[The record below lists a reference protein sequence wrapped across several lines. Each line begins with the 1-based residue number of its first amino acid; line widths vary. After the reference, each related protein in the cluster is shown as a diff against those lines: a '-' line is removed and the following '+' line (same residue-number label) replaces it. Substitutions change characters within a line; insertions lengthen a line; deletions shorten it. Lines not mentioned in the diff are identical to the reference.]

1 MWLRAA
7 INLCI
12 GLFCLSNS
20 MSVLADYRI
29 EVIELKARPLEEIL
43 PVIQPFAGA
52 DGTVSGMGNKLLI
65 KASPARVEEIRQ
77 LLLSLDRPPQRLLI
91 TVGSQADATGS
102 SSGYRAGADIK
113 AGDSRVSVNSPGHTV
128 DSSRAHLRL
137 HDSNVQGAQTSR
149 YQVQALEGRP
159 AYINSG
165 TRIPLQ
171 TTQRYYDRGVP
182 TVQRST
188 QLQDV
193 TSGFYVVPRLQGGE
207 VTLEIVQ
214 HDDKPGQRRGVID
227 TQSAGTVVRGRL
239 GEWLELGGVDA
250 SGSNREGG
258 LGQSVNSQQSNIR
271 DIRVKV
277 ECLDCGDQAP
287 PLQEFEWRR

>member
-12 GLFCLSNS
+12 GLFCLSIS

-52 DGTVSGMGNKLLI
+52 DGTVTGMGNKLLI

-91 TVGSQADATGS
+91 TVGSQADVTGS

-128 DSSRAHLRL
+128 DSARAHSRL
-137 HDSNVQGAQTSR
+137 HDSTVQGAQTSR

-239 GEWLELGGVDA
+239 GEWVELGGVDT

>member
-12 GLFCLSNS
+12 GLFCLSIS
-20 MSVLADYRI
+20 MSVLADYPI

-52 DGTVSGMGNKLLI
+52 DGTVTGMGNKLLI

-91 TVGSQADATGS
+91 TVGSQADVTGS

-128 DSSRAHLRL
+128 DSSRAHIRL

-182 TVQRST
+182 TAQRST

-239 GEWLELGGVDA
+239 GEWVELGGVDT

>member
-12 GLFCLSNS
+12 GLFCLSIS
-20 MSVLADYRI
+20 MSVLADYPI

-52 DGTVSGMGNKLLI
+52 DGTVTGMGNKLLI

-91 TVGSQADATGS
+91 TVGSQADVTGS

-128 DSSRAHLRL
+128 DSSRAHIRL

-239 GEWLELGGVDA
+239 GEWLELGGVDT

>member
-1 MWLRAA
+1 
-7 INLCI
+7 
-12 GLFCLSNS
+12 

-52 DGTVSGMGNKLLI
+52 DGTVTGMGNKLLI

-91 TVGSQADATGS
+91 TVGSQADVTGS

-193 TSGFYVVPRLQGGE
+193 TSGFDVVPRLQGGE

-239 GEWLELGGVDA
+239 GEWLELGGVDT